1 MDTLEV
7 LREICK
13 SMTERDRKKLEKSM
27 NKTELRNFWLLLNEM
42 GYHKSDNHKLTPGPN
57 NEF

>member
-13 SMTERDRKKLEKSM
+13 SMTEMDRKKLEKRM
-27 NKTELRNFWLLLNEM
+27 NKIELRNFWLLLNEM
-42 GYHKSDNHKLTPGPN
+42 GYHKSDNHKINPGPN
-57 NEF
+57 NKF